1 MVLTSDGKKII
12 GYSKGTN
19 AANSGFIGTGDSGGT
34 LGVLEGTNAAEVA
47 FNGRGLNTFTF
58 IKPTNA
64 AFNTL
69 VQSHVVHT
77 DRVDPAVG
85 PTHPYKCTCFNN
97 SNSTLYTRNTPG
109 NFYINPNIAY
119 MVRGNRSSDKM
130 NAMNIFIPGILNNAS
145 NVQDAFNNALMPD
158 WNYDTYDCKNLKNM
172 FVRCDFNNRNI
183 IFDTIN
189 GGLFL
194 MHCTNVNLCRVRQ
207 YGGNSLPVIFN
218 SSINVVDFF
227 CDVNGGVNRFMNV
240 RANVFSLNANI
251 FNYNLSSDSGL
262 IASCKFGA
270 SYINLNFN
278 NSAINTIIRETSCNA
293 NINNATVNYICY
305 KSSGNFNITNSKANI
320 GAFISSTGAIN
331 ANLSNC
337 TISASPVINGS
348 FNNSRLNFNS
358 CNHLKV
364 ITDTTVRNVIINDY
378 NSTTEHVLIYNGS
391 AADTKCYWN
400 KCNAYGFYKVNGST
414 EQHWEDSTVGYSIN
428 LSGSSIHSVFF
439 NNVSFGGNAICNLN
453 NCKVNCNIIGSND
466 SAYYTLFN
474 CDNSVVNLNQNGNAG
489 YPAGYCNNLKLN
501 YRFIGISSATRT
513 LPIQYVYNSNIYS
526 VCELNRC
533 NHTLPF
539 AAWCVNTNIDLYDY
553 GRNTSINRIVLAN
566 SYNCNL
572 NYSCSEAP
580 GRIYGVGNGTIHGDL
595 VLNDCNNIS
604 GTISTS
610 YRNVNMRNVTN
621 SNIMLSSSDTSY
633 TGTVVPNIQ
642 YCNNVM
648 INYLTYYD
656 VPPVD
661 YNTCSNMYCTTVS
674 GKSVGFVQNGR
685 FDTNASLHNN
695 MIVSNRCAALQG
707 SNLFVQTV
715 STPGNNFAVFLF
727 NLESN
732 TLIGGTSE
740 MNASYMAGGYNVL
753 TPSNNIRC
761 IGMLNNLHFDRYP
774 CYISNSVMR
783 VNISYGTGLTL
794 IENSYY
800 ATNNINFL
808 NAARV
813 GIDNCAFI
821 TRDTSLWALNTSYFI
836 NCVCVLGGQ
845 SNKWYNTNT
854 NRNIQFDNCLVIA
867 VNWNRSTYSNIKFS
881 NCVLV
886 SSTAF
891 GTLANNSIHVTSL
904 AQAVV
909 NTKYNYCINCIP
921 SAFRMP
927 IEGFKML
934 TGVADAPDSSDIS
947 V

>member
-47 FNGRGLNTFTF
+47 FNARGLNTFTF
-58 IKPTNA
+58 IKLTNA

-85 PTHPYKCTCFNN
+85 PTHPYKCTCFNK

-109 NFYINPNIAY
+109 NFYINSNISY
-119 MVRGNRSSDKM
+119 IVRGNSPTDKM

-158 WNYDTYDCKNLKNM
+158 WTYGTFDCKSLKNM
-172 FVRCDFNNRNI
+172 FVGCDFNNKNI
-183 IFDTIN
+183 IFDTLN

-207 YGGNSLPVIFN
+207 YGGNGLPAIFN

-227 CDVNGGVNRFMNV
+227 CDVNGGINRFMSV
-240 RANVFSLNANI
+240 KANVFSLNANI
-251 FNYNLSSDSGL
+251 FNYRLASSSGL
-262 IASCKFGA
+262 IGNSRFGA
-270 SYINLNFN
+270 SYINLNFS
-278 NSAINTIIRETSCNA
+278 NSPMNVVISNTRCNA
-293 NINNATVNYICY
+293 NINNATVNYFCQI
-305 KSSGNFNITNSKANI
+305 SNGNFNITNSKANN
-320 GAFISSTGAIN
+320 GALVNSTGAIN

-337 TISASPVINGS
+337 TISGTTINGNI
-348 FNNSRLNFNS
+348 NNSRINFNTCTHPES
-358 CNHLKV
+358 
-364 ITDTTVRNVIINDY
+364 ITGFNVNNVIINEY
-378 NSTTEHVLIYNGS
+378 NSTVS
-391 AADTKCYWN
+391 APQISNSTATNTKCYWN
-400 KCNAYGFYKVNGST
+400 KCNSLGFYNVDGST
-414 EQHWEDSTVGYSIN
+414 EQHWENSIVQYSLCYSKN
-428 LSGSSIHSVFF
+428 SIHNIFF
-439 NNVSFGGNAICNLN
+439 NNVTFAGNAIRYIN
-453 NCKVNCNIIGSND
+453 NCKVNCNITGSNS
-466 SAYYTLFN
+466 SAYYTLLN
-474 CDNSVVNLNQNGNAG
+474 CNNSVVNLNQNGDAG
-489 YPAGYCNNLKLN
+489 YPAGFCWNIKLN
-501 YRFIGISSATRT
+501 YRFYGTSSATRP
-513 LPIQYVYNSNIYS
+513 LPIQSIYNSNIYS
-526 VCELNRC
+526 VCELNKC

-539 AAWCVNTNIDLYDY
+539 AKWCVNTNIDLHDY
-553 GRNTSINRIVLAN
+553 GRNTSIERIVLAN
-566 SYNCNL
+566 SSNINL
-572 NYSCSEAP
+572 SYSWSEAP
-580 GRIYGVGNGTIHGDL
+580 GRIYGVDNSTIHGDL

-604 GTISTS
+604 GIISTS
-610 YRNVNMRNVTN
+610 YQNVNMRYVTN

-642 YCNNVM
+642 YCNNVK
-648 INYLTYYD
+648 INYLTND
-656 VPPVD
+656 DAPPVD
-661 YNTCSNMYCTTVS
+661 YNTCRNMYCTTVS
-674 GKSVGFVQNGR
+674 GKSVGFLQNGR

-715 STPGNNFAVFLF
+715 STPGNNFAIFLF

-732 TLIGGTSE
+732 TLIGGTSDL
-740 MNASYMAGGYNVL
+740 NASYMAGGYNVME
-753 TPSNNIRC
+753 PSNNIRC
-761 IGMLNNLHFDRYP
+761 IGMLNNLHFDEYP
-774 CYISNSVMR
+774 CRISNSVMR
-783 VNISYGTGLTL
+783 VNISSGTGLAF

-800 ATNNINFL
+800 ATSNINFL
-808 NAARV
+808 NVAYV
-813 GIDNCAFI
+813 GIRNCAFI
-821 TRDTSLWALNTSYFI
+821 TRDTSLWALNRSSFY

-845 SNKWYNTNT
+845 STKWST

-867 VNWNRSTYSNIKFS
+867 VKWNRSTYSNIKFN

-891 GTLANNSIHVTSL
+891 GTLANNSIQVTSL
-904 AQAVV
+904 SQGVANV
-909 NTKYNYCINCIP
+909 KYNYCINYMP

-934 TGVADAPDSSDIS
+934 TGVTDAPDSSDIS